1 MVEDK
6 SELAQD
12 SSPEPAPAEW
22 LPDTLLGSDTGLN
35 SAEPDALPGVPT
47 AIKEHPKTM
56 LEVHAPHEA
65 LHTWRG
71 FFIHIATIV
80 IGLFIAVGLEQTV
93 VLFEH
98 RHQRAQLEEQ
108 LHGVF
113 QSDLQHD
120 TENFRQLSAF
130 RAYLVE
136 LQAALVA
143 RLDRQSSSSQPSV
156 NDSRMATFPAFPSL
170 APYDAAKENGTI
182 ALLSSDRLRIYNRI
196 AFQRE
201 IMSTVRERWFDSLA
215 SMAAFQER
223 FVDSKGSLE
232 MGNIATAPNIA
243 TLSPAELIEYRTIV
257 ASAIKM
263 TDLFIARLHLFDL
276 EIQAVLDGVRDE
288 DELLNELLK
297 EIGTMQPA
305 GPGSPSAEPTSN
317 LSR

>member
-6 SELAQD
+6 GELAQD
-12 SSPEPAPAEW
+12 SNSEPAPPVW
-22 LPDTLLGSDTGLN
+22 LPDTLIGSDTASN
-35 SAEPDALPGVPT
+35 SAQPNVLPGVPT
-47 AIKEHPKTM
+47 AIKENPKPM

-98 RHQRAQLEEQ
+98 RRQRAQLEEQ
-108 LHGVF
+108 LRGVF
-113 QSDLQHD
+113 RSDLQHD
-120 TENFRQLSAF
+120 TQNFQQLSAF
-130 RAYLVE
+130 RAYLIQ
-136 LQAALVA
+136 LQAAITA
-143 RLDRQSSSSQPSV
+143 RLDRQSSSSQPPV

-201 IMSTVRERWFDSLA
+201 IMSTVRERWFDSLT
-215 SMAAFQER
+215 SIEAFQER
-223 FVDSKGSLE
+223 FVDSPGSLE
-232 MGNIATAPNIA
+232 MGNIAT
-243 TLSPAELIEYRTIV
+243 LFPAELIEYRTIV
-257 ASAIKM
+257 ASAIKF
-263 TDLFIARLHLFDL
+263 TDLFIARLHLFDS

-288 DELLNELLK
+288 DELLDEMLK
-297 EIGTMQPA
+297 KVVTMQPA
-305 GPGSPSAEPTSN
+305 GPSSSSTDPANN